1 MSTKPSR
8 TRRGAVGR
16 VERERS
22 AEFIESR
29 LLAKPAPSRSR
40 DQPIDALRQANKV
53 RIRRAELKKEIAAGN
68 KRLEKI
74 LARPPEWL
82 TSAKVYEL
90 LLAVPK
96 IGPATA
102 TRILARCRIAH
113 AKTVGGLSERQRREL
128 ANALK
133 R

>member
-1 MSTKPSR
+1 MISR
-8 TRRGAVGR
+8 VHR
-16 VERERS
+16 
-22 AEFIESR
+22 IR

-40 DQPIDALRQANKV
+40 DQRIDALRQANKV

-82 TSAKVYEL
+82 IAAKVYEL
-90 LLAVPK
+90 LLAAPK

-113 AKTVGGLSERQRREL
+113 AKTVGGLSARQRREL
-128 ANALK
+128 VNALK